1 MNPVTDI
8 LFAIGWFVLLIWG
21 IRSIIR
27 GWSIMRGLNEPQPFK
42 GYMQGEW
49 TTEVTKRVH
58 PEMQDVEPGEKLLGV
73 TFSNSN
79 KKECDLEEYKALQ
92 KRIEELRIELEME
105 DDDEE
110 DDDGDI
116 VVRV

>member
-8 LFAIGWFVLLIWG
+8 LFAVAWFGLLFFA
-21 IRSIIR
+21 IRSLIK
-27 GWSIMRGLNEPQPFK
+27 GWSLMREPQPFK
-42 GYMQGEW
+42 GYMKGEW

-73 TFSNSN
+73 TFEQ

-105 DDDEE
+105 DDEEE

-116 VVRV
+116 VVRI

>member
-8 LFAIGWFVLLIWG
+8 LFAVAWFGLLFWAL
-21 IRSIIR
+21 RSIVK
-27 GWSIMRGLNEPQPFK
+27 GWSMMREPEPFK

-73 TFSNSN
+73 TFSN

-105 DDDEE
+105 DDDDE

>member
-1 MNPVTDI
+1 MNPITNI
-8 LFAIGWFVLLIWG
+8 IFAIAWFGLLFFA
-21 IRSIIR
+21 IRSIFK
-27 GWSIMRGLNEPQPFK
+27 GWSMMRDPQPFK
-42 GYMQGEW
+42 GYMKGEW

-73 TFSNSN
+73 TFSN

-105 DDDEE
+105 DDDE

>member
-1 MNPVTDI
+1 MNPITDL
-8 LFAIGWFVLLIWG
+8 LFAIAWFVLLFWG

-27 GWSIMRGLNEPQPFK
+27 GWSMMREPEPFK

-73 TFSNSN
+73 TFSN

-105 DDDEE
+105 DDEE
-110 DDDGDI
+110 DDDDGDI

>member
-8 LFAIGWFVLLIWG
+8 LFAVAWFVLLFWG
-21 IRSIIR
+21 IRSIVK
-27 GWSIMRGLNEPQPFK
+27 GWAMMREPEPFK
-42 GYMQGEW
+42 GYMKGEW
-49 TTEVTKRVH
+49 TTEVTKRIH

-73 TFSNSN
+73 TFSN

-92 KRIEELRIELEME
+92 KRIEELKIELEME

>member
-1 MNPVTDI
+1 MNPVTDL
-8 LFAIGWFVLLIWG
+8 LFAIAWFVLLFWG
-21 IRSIIR
+21 IRSIVK
-27 GWSIMRGLNEPQPFK
+27 GWAMMREPEPFK

-49 TTEVTKRVH
+49 TTEVKKPVH
-58 PEMQDVEPGEKLLGV
+58 PEMRDVQPGEQLMGV
-73 TFSNSN
+73 TFDQ

-105 DDDEE
+105 DDDE

>member
-8 LFAIGWFVLLIWG
+8 LFAIGWFVLLFWG
-21 IRSIIR
+21 IRSIVK
-27 GWSIMRGLNEPQPFK
+27 GWAMMREPEPFK
-42 GYMQGEW
+42 GYMKGEW

-73 TFSNSN
+73 TFEQ
-79 KKECDLEEYKALQ
+79 KKECDLEEYKELQ
-92 KRIEELRIELEME
+92 KRIEELRQELE
-105 DDDEE
+105 DDEE
-110 DDDGDI
+110 DDDDGGSA

>member
-73 TFSNSN
+73 TFEQ

-110 DDDGDI
+110 DDDGDV

>member
-8 LFAIGWFVLLIWG
+8 LFAIAWFVLLFWG
-21 IRSIIR
+21 IRSIVK
-27 GWSIMRGLNEPQPFK
+27 GWAMMREPEPFK

-73 TFSNSN
+73 TFQQ

-92 KRIEELRIELEME
+92 KRIEELKIELEME

>member
-27 GWSIMRGLNEPQPFK
+27 GWSMMREPEPFK

-73 TFSNSN
+73 TFSN

-105 DDDEE
+105 DDEE

>member
-8 LFAIGWFVLLIWG
+8 LFAIAWFVLLFWG
-21 IRSIIR
+21 IRSIVK
-27 GWSIMRGLNEPQPFK
+27 GWAMMREPEPFK
-42 GYMQGEW
+42 GYMKGEW
-49 TTEVTKRVH
+49 TTEVTKRIH

-73 TFSNSN
+73 TFEQ

-110 DDDGDI
+110 DDDGDV

>member
-8 LFAIGWFVLLIWG
+8 LFAIAWFGLLFWA
-21 IRSIIR
+21 IRSIFK
-27 GWSIMRGLNEPQPFK
+27 GWSMMREPEPFK
-42 GYMQGEW
+42 GYMKGEW

-73 TFSNSN
+73 TFEQ

-92 KRIEELRIELEME
+92 KRIEELRQELE
-105 DDDEE
+105 DDEE
-110 DDDGDI
+110 DDDDGGSA

>member
-8 LFAIGWFVLLIWG
+8 LFAVAWFGLLFWAL
-21 IRSIIR
+21 RSIVK
-27 GWSIMRGLNEPQPFK
+27 GWSMMREPEPFK

-73 TFSNSN
+73 TFEQ

-105 DDDEE
+105 DDDE

>member
-1 MNPVTDI
+1 MNPITNI
-8 LFAIGWFVLLIWG
+8 IFAIAWFGLLFFA
-21 IRSIIR
+21 IRSIFK
-27 GWSIMRGLNEPQPFK
+27 GWSMMRDPQPFK
-42 GYMQGEW
+42 GYMKGEW

-73 TFSNSN
+73 TFSN

>member
-8 LFAIGWFVLLIWG
+8 LFAIAWFGLLFWA
-21 IRSIIR
+21 IRSIFK
-27 GWSIMRGLNEPQPFK
+27 GWSMMREPEPFK
-42 GYMQGEW
+42 NYMKGEW

-73 TFSNSN
+73 TFEQ

-92 KRIEELRIELEME
+92 KRIEELRQELE
-105 DDDEE
+105 DDEE
-110 DDDGDI
+110 DDDDGGSA

>member
-8 LFAIGWFVLLIWG
+8 LFAIAWFVLLFWG
-21 IRSIIR
+21 VRSIVK
-27 GWSIMRGLNEPQPFK
+27 GWAMMREPEPFK
-42 GYMQGEW
+42 GYMKGEW

-73 TFSNSN
+73 TFEQ

-105 DDDEE
+105 DDDE

>member
-8 LFAIGWFVLLIWG
+8 LFAIAWFVLLFWG
-21 IRSIIR
+21 IRSIVK
-27 GWSIMRGLNEPQPFK
+27 GWAMMREPEPFK
-42 GYMQGEW
+42 GYMKGEW

-73 TFSNSN
+73 TFEQ
-79 KKECDLEEYKALQ
+79 KKECDLEEYRALQ
-92 KRIEELRIELEME
+92 KRIEELRQELE
-105 DDDEE
+105 DDEE
-110 DDDGDI
+110 DDDDGGSA

>member
-8 LFAIGWFVLLIWG
+8 LFAVAWFGLLFFA
-21 IRSIIR
+21 IRSLIK
-27 GWSIMRGLNEPQPFK
+27 GWSLMREPQPFR
-42 GYMQGEW
+42 GYMKGEW

-73 TFSNSN
+73 TFEQ

-105 DDDEE
+105 DDDE

>member
-21 IRSIIR
+21 IRSIVR
-27 GWSIMRGLNEPQPFK
+27 GWSMMREPEPFK
-42 GYMQGEW
+42 GYMKGEW

-73 TFSNSN
+73 TFEQ

-105 DDDEE
+105 DDDE
-110 DDDGDI
+110 DDDGDV

>member
-8 LFAIGWFVLLIWG
+8 LFAIAWFVLLFWG
-21 IRSIIR
+21 IRSIVK
-27 GWSIMRGLNEPQPFK
+27 GWAMMREPQPFK
-42 GYMQGEW
+42 GYMKGEW

-73 TFSNSN
+73 TFSN

-105 DDDEE
+105 DDDE

>member
-8 LFAIGWFVLLIWG
+8 LFAIAWFVLLFWG
-21 IRSIIR
+21 IRSIVK
-27 GWSIMRGLNEPQPFK
+27 GWAMMREPEPFK
-42 GYMQGEW
+42 GYMKGEW

-73 TFSNSN
+73 TFEQ

-110 DDDGDI
+110 DDDGDV

>member
-1 MNPVTDI
+1 MNPITNI
-8 LFAIGWFVLLIWG
+8 IFAIAWFGLLFFA
-21 IRSIIR
+21 IRSIFK
-27 GWSIMRGLNEPQPFK
+27 GWSMMRDPQPFN
-42 GYMQGEW
+42 GYMKGEW

-73 TFSNSN
+73 TFEQ

-105 DDDEE
+105 DDDE